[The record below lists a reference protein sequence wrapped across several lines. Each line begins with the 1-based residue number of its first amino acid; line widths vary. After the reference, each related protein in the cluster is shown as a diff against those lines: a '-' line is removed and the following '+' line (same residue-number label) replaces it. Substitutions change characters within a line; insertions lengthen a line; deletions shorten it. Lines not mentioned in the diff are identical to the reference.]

1 MIEPEAFRS
10 RIGEALELAAST
22 AAQSD
27 YARNVSIVDEV
38 AEVFETWHDIYHL
51 SVPTFSVAFSRA
63 QREALAEYGLILDSM
78 STSLAGMTLGEFHA
92 SLSRRLAQAAGH
104 ALRAFPNGPHR
115 SAPSR

>member
-1 MIEPEAFRS
+1 MIEPETFRS

-27 YARNVSIVDEV
+27 YARNVAIVDEV
-38 AEVFETWHDIYHL
+38 AEVFETWHDIYHP

-92 SLSRRLAQAAGH
+92 SPLSRRLAQAAPLS
-104 ALRAFPNGPHR
+104 AISLDAQTSNG
-115 SAPSR
+115 